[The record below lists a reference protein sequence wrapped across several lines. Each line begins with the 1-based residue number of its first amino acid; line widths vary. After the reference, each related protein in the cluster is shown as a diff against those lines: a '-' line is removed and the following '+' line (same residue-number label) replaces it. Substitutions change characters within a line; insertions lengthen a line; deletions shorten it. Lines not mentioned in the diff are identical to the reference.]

1 MEIKKVNNDWWERE
15 QQKQQWMRDNSDNV
29 KLPKLKGQPGPD
41 WRNSEYYRGVSGDM
55 AEMVW
60 NLKSQLT
67 EAQRE
72 NTMLR
77 LKLNNIKSILDVE

>member
-1 MEIKKVNNDWWERE
+1 MDWQEHER
-15 QQKQQWMRDNSDNV
+15 QKQQWMRDNSDNV